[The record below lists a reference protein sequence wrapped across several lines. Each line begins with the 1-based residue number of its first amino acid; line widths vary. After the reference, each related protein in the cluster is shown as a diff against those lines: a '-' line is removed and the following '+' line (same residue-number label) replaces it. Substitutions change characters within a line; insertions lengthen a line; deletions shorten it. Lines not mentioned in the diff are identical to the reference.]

1 MNGIICPKK
10 ARLSRFADNLQLTT
24 DNLYITFPLSQYST
38 GIIQRILY
46 IRSMAIKEIKAI
58 KSIRSL
64 GLIPLAAYGLLLGVS
79 SFADDPTKDVRTETV
94 ATDAPVPGSEGDTL
108 TREDARMALL
118 IYKLLDKEG
127 KFRNPDLERG
137 ETLFYQ
143 NCRPCHGNDGRRMNL
158 GTFAKPVYLGER
170 AREDLPTFWYQMNFG
185 DDDRNM
191 EAYYDE
197 FTVDEM
203 VDIAAY
209 AQTFE

>member
-1 MNGIICPKK
+1 MVFKT
-10 ARLSRFADNLQLTT
+10 L
-24 DNLYITFPLSQYST
+24 
-38 GIIQRILY
+38 
-46 IRSMAIKEIKAI
+46 RSF
-58 KSIRSL
+58 
-64 GLIPLAAYGLLLGVS
+64 GLIPIAAYGLLLGVS
-79 SFADDPTKDVRTETV
+79 SFADDPSKDTRSEK
-94 ATDAPVPGSEGDTL
+94 APIANASMIDAPTVNAPAPGSEGDTL
-108 TREDARMALL
+108 TKEDARMALL

-127 KFRNPDLERG
+127 KFRNPNLKRG

-143 NCRPCHGNDGRRMNL
+143 NCRPCHGEDGRRMNL
-158 GTFAKPVYLGER
+158 GSYAKPVYLGER

-185 DDDRNM
+185 DDGRNM

>member
-1 MNGIICPKK
+1 MTFK
-10 ARLSRFADNLQLTT
+10 A
-24 DNLYITFPLSQYST
+24 
-38 GIIQRILY
+38 
-46 IRSMAIKEIKAI
+46 IRSFV
-58 KSIRSL
+58 
-64 GLIPLAAYGLLLGVS
+64 LIPLAAYGLLLGVS
-79 SFADDPTKDVRTETV
+79 SFADDPSKDSRVENVRGV
-94 ATDAPVPGSEGDTL
+94 NAPIANESNVEAPAPGSEGDTL
-108 TREDARMALL
+108 TKEDARMALL
-118 IYKLLDKEG
+118 IYKLLDKDG
-127 KFRNPDLERG
+127 KFRNPNLKRG

-158 GTFAKPVYLGER
+158 GTYAQPVYLGER

-185 DDDRNM
+185 DDGRNM